1 MQNEIIQLSTEKAN
15 KNSSNIDTISTK
27 GILKIINEE
36 DKKIADAIEAVIDK
50 ISEAV
55 DIIADKLG
63 NFNGRLIY
71 IGAGTSG
78 RLGVLDASECPPTYN
93 ADPQMVMGVIAGG
106 DYALR
111 NAIEGS
117 EDIEENGKKDLQDI
131 SFSKNDV
138 LVGIAASGRTP
149 YVIGAAKYAKSIG
162 AKTICVACNKNSK
175 LSEYTDIAIEAVV
188 GPEVVTGSTRMKAG
202 TAQKMILNMLS
213 TTTMIKLGK
222 TYKNYMVDLKV
233 SNEKLRLRAINILC
247 ELANIEEKEAQNILE
262 SCNWNV
268 KLAIVMKQG
277 SVCKETA
284 ELALEKS
291 NGNVERAILKI
302 RNKEV

>member
-1 MQNEIIQLSTEKAN
+1 MQNEIVRLSTEKAN
-15 KNSSNIDTISTK
+15 KNSSNIDTLSTK
-27 GILKIINEE
+27 GILKLINEE
-36 DKKIADAIEAVIDK
+36 DKKISEAVETVIDK

-55 DIIADKLG
+55 DIIVDKLG
-63 NFNGRLIY
+63 NCNGRLIY

-117 EDIEENGKKDLQDI
+117 EDIEESGKKDLQDI

-149 YVIGAAKYAKSIG
+149 YVIGAVKYAKSIE
-162 AKTICVACNKNSK
+162 AKTICVVCNENSK

-213 TTTMIKLGK
+213 TATMIKLGK

-233 SNEKLRLRAINILC
+233 SNEKLRLRAINILR
-247 ELANIEEKEAQNILE
+247 ELANIEEKEAQEILE
-262 SCNWNV
+262 RCNWNV

-277 SVCKETA
+277 SAGKETA

-302 RNKEV
+302 RNKEI